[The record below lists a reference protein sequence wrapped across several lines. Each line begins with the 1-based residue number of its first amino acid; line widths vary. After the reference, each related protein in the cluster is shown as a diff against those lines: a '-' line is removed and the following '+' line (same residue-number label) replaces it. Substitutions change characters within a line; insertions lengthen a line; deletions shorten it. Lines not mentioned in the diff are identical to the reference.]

1 MLEFLVSPTW
11 LQITPA
17 PGDPRPAVAETIGPT
32 WGLHL
37 YDFNLTLGNLVNLV
51 GREAAAYKAS

>member
-1 MLEFLVSPTW
+1 M
-11 LQITPA
+11 
-17 PGDPRPAVAETIGPT
+17 AETIGPT

-37 YDFNLTLGNLVNLV
+37 YDFGLPMGDLVKLV